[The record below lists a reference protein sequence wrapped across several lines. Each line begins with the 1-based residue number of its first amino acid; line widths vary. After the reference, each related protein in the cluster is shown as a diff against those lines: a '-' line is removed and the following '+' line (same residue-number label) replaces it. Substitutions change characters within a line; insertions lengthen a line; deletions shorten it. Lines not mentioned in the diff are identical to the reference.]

1 MKEVIII
8 VRPGKYFATKDALTQ
23 ARFFA
28 MSSKEVL
35 GRGKARVFYQSGEGV
50 DAPCPNTNYER
61 AFVAKRMLKI
71 FVPDEQVDELVQV
84 VLDANGTGNHGDG
97 KLFVLPV
104 ESALRIHTG
113 ETGNDAL
120 V

>member
-35 GRGKARVFYQSGEGV
+35 GRGKARVFYQSGEGGEGHG
-50 DAPCPNTNYER
+50 TETGSER
-61 AFVAKRMLKI
+61 AFVAKYTPKI
-71 FVPDEQVDELVQV
+71 FVPDEQGNEPMQV